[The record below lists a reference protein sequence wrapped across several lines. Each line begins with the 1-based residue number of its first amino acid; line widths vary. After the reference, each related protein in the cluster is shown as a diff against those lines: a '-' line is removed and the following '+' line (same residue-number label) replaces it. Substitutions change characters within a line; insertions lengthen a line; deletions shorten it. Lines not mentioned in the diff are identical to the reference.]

1 MSGHVVVVTGLSGA
15 GKSTVLNAL
24 EDAGYYCID
33 NLPTS
38 LIGKAVDDC
47 ERGGIEK
54 IALGIDVRVRAFLY
68 GALSELDRLKEGPR
82 ALDVF
87 FLDASNEVL
96 LRRFSE
102 TRRPHP
108 LAGAEPVR
116 RGGTTLSV
124 LDSIALERERL
135 SAIRLRATVDLDT
148 TLMTVHELRRRAFE
162 HLDRD
167 AGGRRRLQTR
177 MLSFGF
183 KYGVPVD
190 VDLLLDVRFL
200 DNPHFVAEL
209 RPLSGQNE
217 PVRAYVLESEDAQR
231 FLELSASLLSFCIP
245 RYEREGKSYLT
256 IGIGCTGGRHRSVA
270 IAGALA
276 ERLSKA
282 LAMEIGVAHRD
293 IERSERA
300 ATALLAN
307 TATPAGGAA

>member
-38 LIGKAVDDC
+38 LIGQAVDDC

-54 IALGIDVRVRAFLY
+54 IALGIDVRVRAFLD
-68 GALSELDRLKEGPR
+68 GVASVLDRLKEGPR

-108 LAGAEPVR
+108 LAGAEQVSA
-116 RGGTTLSV
+116 GNAALSV
-124 LDSIALERERL
+124 LESIALERERL

-148 TLMTVHELRRRAFE
+148 TLVTVHELRRRVFE

-167 AGGRRRLQTR
+167 AASRRHLQAR

-183 KYGVPVD
+183 KFGIPVD
-190 VDLLLDVRFL
+190 ADLLFDVRFL
-200 DNPHFVAEL
+200 DNPHFVAGL
-209 RPLSGQNE
+209 KPLSGQDE
-217 PVRAYVLESEDAQR
+217 PVRAYVLGSEDAQR

-300 ATALLAN
+300 ATTLLAN